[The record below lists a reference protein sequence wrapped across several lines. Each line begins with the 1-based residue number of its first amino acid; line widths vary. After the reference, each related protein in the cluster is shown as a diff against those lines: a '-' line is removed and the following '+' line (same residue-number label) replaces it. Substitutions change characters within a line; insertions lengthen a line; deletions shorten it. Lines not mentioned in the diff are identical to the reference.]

1 MLLHIWY
8 YFDIF
13 KGKGT
18 EGTEEGRG
26 NSRRLR
32 KKRIRGRE
40 RRERGKEKDREN

>member
-32 KKRIRGRE
+32 KERIRGKREKRE
-40 RRERGKEKDREN
+40 RKGER